1 MYVCLLTCLL
11 VVCNASLPNIIF
23 FLTDDQD
30 QTLGG
35 SFPTT
40 AANGATPMP
49 KAQELLVNQGA
60 QATQFV
66 IHTPICC
73 PSRAT
78 TWTGRYLHNVKQ
90 PVSQGECGDAYAG
103 QDTEGNPCC
112 MHVDEVL
119 VNNFT
124 VARYLKEKA
133 GYKTGLFGKYL
144 NICPQTAPPGVD
156 VYYANGG
163 DEYYAPTFFVEN
175 VPGLPNGIQKND
187 NTAYST
193 ALIGNQSVAW
203 IKQVAQEN
211 KQTQT
216 PFFAYIGTKA
226 PHDPFFPAA
235 WYRDTWDDG
244 WPEQAPRIGT
254 WNVSFEQLSGHHP
267 SVSNRTTLIDQAQA
281 DCIDS
286 DFKDRWRC
294 ILSVDDIVAE
304 VIQTLDDAGLT
315 FSLVFFSLSLLS
327 LR

>member
-133 GYKTGLFGKYL
+133 GYATILKTETETFEFPK
-144 NICPQTAPPGVD
+144 IFQMAVS
-156 VYYANGG
+156 AN
-163 DEYYAPTFFVEN
+163 DEEN
-175 VPGLPNGIQKND
+175 NNRT
-187 NTAYST
+187 NST
-193 ALIGNQSVAW
+193 AAYCRFVALPSFRVNSFS
-203 IKQVAQEN
+203 I
-211 KQTQT
+211 
-216 PFFAYIGTKA
+216 
-226 PHDPFFPAA
+226 
-235 WYRDTWDDG
+235 
-244 WPEQAPRIGT
+244 
-254 WNVSFEQLSGHHP
+254 NVFIP
-267 SVSNRTTLIDQAQA
+267 
-281 DCIDS
+281 
-286 DFKDRWRC
+286 
-294 ILSVDDIVAE
+294 
-304 VIQTLDDAGLT
+304 
-315 FSLVFFSLSLLS
+315 
-327 LR
+327 